1 MEKEYSLELDL
12 HTFRKTFVYSSIL
25 AILGV
30 VVSMGLTSCC
40 RDGFVPRDGDLLF
53 CIGGDSPMSD
63 AITSSTSTSESVRY
77 DHVAIFATLGGI
89 PSVIEADPKYGVRVT
104 DWEEFISQAQ
114 TVGGKPGID
123 VMRIQED
130 IDIDAAIGRA
140 LGFRGQGYDWY
151 YLPSNGLMYC
161 SELIYESFLRRDGTH
176 VFTAIPMSF
185 RDKDGNMPEFWTELF
200 KGLEMDVPEGEPGTN
215 PNDMSKDAALKP
227 VHRYIN
233 QHQCPF

>member
-77 DHVAIFATLGGI
+77 DHVAIFATLDGI

-140 LGFRGQGYDWY
+140 LGFRQSLQNLKRSSG
-151 YLPSNGLMYC
+151 PSGC
-161 SELIYESFLRRDGTH
+161 AR
-176 VFTAIPMSF
+176 IP
-185 RDKDGNMPEFWTELF
+185 RTGVRLVLLAVKWT
-200 KGLEMDVPEGEPGTN
+200 DV
-215 PNDMSKDAALKP
+215 LL
-227 VHRYIN
+227 
-233 QHQCPF
+233 